1 MSMQDREGDFVWYE
15 LMTDNADAA
24 QEFYGSLLGWDF
36 TSGDAPGIDYRLGS
50 MTDTEVVGV
59 MQLTPEMHEGGARPA
74 WIGYIAVTAIDD
86 ALTRL
91 DELGGRVLMGPD
103 HMEGVGHMAM
113 VTDPQGAPF
122 YLIQTEGEAS
132 QSFARYEARQG
143 HCAWNELVTDDPA
156 AAGAFY
162 SALVGWEK
170 GECMDMGEMGP
181 YQMYAAGDYTLG
193 AMMKRPD
200 AMPVSLWCY
209 YFRVPDID
217 AAQETVERQ
226 GGQVVNGPME
236 VPGGEFVLQGVDPQ
250 GAMFSL
256 IGKRGD

>member
-1 MSMQDREGDFVWYE
+1 M
-15 LMTDNADAA
+15 
-24 QEFYGSLLGWDF
+24 
-36 TSGDAPGIDYRLGS
+36 
-50 MTDTEVVGV
+50 
-59 MQLTPEMHEGGARPA
+59 
-74 WIGYIAVTAIDD
+74 TAIDD
-86 ALTRL
+86 ALARL
-91 DELGGRVLMGPD
+91 EELGGRVLMGPD
-103 HMEGVGHMAM
+103 HMESIGHMAM

-217 AAQETVERQ
+217 AAQASVERH

-236 VPGGEFVLQGVDPQ
+236 IPGGEFVLQGVDPQ

-256 IGKRGD
+256 IGKRGE